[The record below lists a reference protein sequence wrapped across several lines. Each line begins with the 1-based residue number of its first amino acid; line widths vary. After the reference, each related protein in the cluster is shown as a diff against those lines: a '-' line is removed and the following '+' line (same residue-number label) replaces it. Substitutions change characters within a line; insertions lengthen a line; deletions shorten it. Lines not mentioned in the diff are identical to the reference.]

1 MSRSKRPNARRPA
14 ARPTKAAKHP
24 SGRPGRPRLA
34 GTAEAES
41 ARLAVAEL
49 GRHLRAFVRAGGGR
63 ANRVSTAL
71 GRSQNYLSRAFAG
84 RNPLKI
90 KDVFGV
96 FGALG
101 EHPRPFFGRLYPL
114 GGEPFTASAR
124 ARLFESRPE
133 APRFDDVIALGLER
147 EPIPTPEQAVEAAR
161 RLLRR
166 LILEHGH
173 TQVGVSAALGLTR
186 GTLGQALR
194 GGMDLEA
201 FHLFGVLRVLAVEPS
216 RFFRELLAP
225 AGPPGVSWEALGPLL
240 EHLLGGA
247 SEPLG
252 RLLAAL
258 PGRSGG
264 SSKK

>member
-1 MSRSKRPNARRPA
+1 MP
-14 ARPTKAAKHP
+14 
-24 SGRPGRPRLA
+24 RPGKSTSRRAAGRSARVAPHRPKKPGPPASASTPEAA
-34 GTAEAES
+34 G
-41 ARLAVAEL
+41 ARLAVVEL
-49 GRHLRAFVRAGGGR
+49 GRHLRAFVRAAGGR
-63 ANRVSTAL
+63 ANRVSGAL
-71 GRSQNYLSRAFAG
+71 GRGQNYLSRAFAG

-96 FGALG
+96 FAALG

-114 GGEPFTASAR
+114 GGEPFTAAAR
-124 ARLFESRPE
+124 ARLFASRPE

-147 EPIPTPEQAVEAAR
+147 EPIPAPEQAVEAAR
-161 RLLRR
+161 KLLRR
-166 LILEHGH
+166 LILERGH
-173 TQVGVSAALGLTR
+173 TQVGVSVALGLTK

-201 FHLFGVLRVLAVEPS
+201 FHLFGVLQVLAVEPS

-225 AGPPGVSWEALGPLL
+225 AGPPGASWAALGPLL

-247 SEPLG
+247 SEPLA

-258 PGRSGG
+258 PPAGG
-264 SSKK
+264 EKK